1 MIDVT
6 HEQVIALIKS
16 LPAHR
21 LSSLYDFARY
31 LKEASPEQEEAA
43 DLFGETPDEVARDEA
58 WWDAQFERSGD
69 TLLRLAEEAVDEY
82 RVGTTSPIDIDEQ
95 GRLRR

>member
-1 MIDVT
+1 MIDIT
-6 HEQVIALIKS
+6 YEQVIDLVKS
-16 LPAHR
+16 LPADR

-31 LKEASPEQEEAA
+31 LKESAPDQDETA
-43 DLFGETPDEVARDEA
+43 DLFGETPEEIEQDEA

-82 RVGTTSPIDIDEQ
+82 RAGTAS
-95 GRLRR
+95 